1 MALATAPHRH
11 DMAMKPGQ
19 QEHIRRLEFIVA
31 NTTNMVVVTN
41 GRREIE
47 WVNPAYTRVTGWTLG
62 EVKGKNPATFLHG
75 PETSADDA
83 AKLSTLLNQGQAA
96 NDFELLNYK
105 KSGEPYWVSLNI
117 QPVVGAA
124 GRVEQYVSIQSDITA
139 RKQHEQAVR
148 DKELLERTLQTQTEV
163 MSRVSHELRTPLH
176 AILGFSELL
185 DRNASTLLEDRP
197 QAYLAHIR
205 NSAQHLLKLV
215 NDILGLTRLTSEQMS
230 YEIAPVDAHRL
241 VVEVASMLEPLA
253 SGRGVQIN
261 VGPPGP
267 ASHVLADPQRL
278 RQVLINLIGNAIK
291 YNRPHGRVDVRI
303 TLIDKS
309 DVAIAVSDTG
319 QGIEQGAIAGLFE
332 PFARSSAEAQSVE
345 GSGLGLAIARTLAR
359 GMNGDVVAASAVGVG
374 STFVVCL
381 PAAAGFALASLQAGA
396 EQSPR
401 EPVPGRAEGAAQGV
415 AGKVLYIEDNEINRI
430 LVEAYVEA
438 RPGVDLSCSATGI
451 DGVAAARRI
460 APDLILVDLQLPDI
474 SGFEVINQ
482 IRGDPAL
489 RHTACVAFSA
499 NAQVSEIEAA
509 ISAGFRDYLVK
520 PASQAEFLVMLDR
533 FLDAAARRRRAEPPQ
548 PTAA

>member
-1 MALATAPHRH
+1 
-11 DMAMKPGQ
+11 MKGGQ
-19 QEHIRRLEFIVA
+19 QEHLRRLELIVA

-47 WVNPAYTRVTGWTLG
+47 WVNPAYTRLTGWTLS

-75 PETSADDA
+75 PDTSAAEA
-83 AKLSTLLNQGQAA
+83 AKLGALLNQGRAA

-124 GRVEQYVSIQSDITA
+124 GQVEQYVSIQSDITA

-148 DKELLERTLQTQTEV
+148 DKELLEHTLQTQTEV

-185 DRNASTLLEDRP
+185 DRNVSTLLEDRP
-197 QAYLAHIR
+197 QTYLAHIR
-205 NSAQHLLKLV
+205 NSAQHLLELV

-230 YEIAPVDAHRL
+230 YEIAPVDAHQC
-241 VVEVASMLEPLA
+241 VVEVASMLTPLA
-253 SGRGVQIN
+253 TERGVQIN
-261 VGPPGP
+261 VGPPRL

-291 YNRPHGRVDVRI
+291 YNRPQGRVDVRL
-303 TLIDKS
+303 TLMDKS

-319 QGIEQGAIAGLFE
+319 QGIEPGAIAGMFE
-332 PFARSSAEAQSVE
+332 PFARAGAEAGPVE

-381 PAAAGFALASLQAGA
+381 PAAASFDLAALQAGA
-396 EQSPR
+396 ARPAQES
-401 EPVPGRAEGAAQGV
+401 VPGLAKSAAEGA
-415 AGKVLYIEDNEINRI
+415 AGKVLYIEDSEINRI

-438 RPGVDLSCSATGI
+438 RPGVSLTCCATGI

-460 APDLILVDLQLPDI
+460 VPELILVDLQLPDI
-474 SGFEVINQ
+474 SGFDVVNQ

-533 FLDAAARRRRAEPPQ
+533 FLGTEARLRRAESRGK
-548 PTAA
+548 